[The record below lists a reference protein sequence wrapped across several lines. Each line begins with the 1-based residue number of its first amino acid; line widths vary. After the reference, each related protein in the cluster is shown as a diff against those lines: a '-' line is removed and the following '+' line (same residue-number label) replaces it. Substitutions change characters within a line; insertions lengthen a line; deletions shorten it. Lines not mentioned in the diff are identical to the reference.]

1 MKKTLTIAAILAISL
16 ITIEAYATEEDERI
30 QQECEMQI
38 QSYGITDIVEYQ
50 QMLTDC
56 IDSMSTVD
64 PMEQYEIEDLP
75 TDQT

>member
-1 MKKTLTIAAILAISL
+1 MKKTLTLAAILASSL
-16 ITIEAYATEEDERI
+16 ITIEAYATEENERI

-38 QSYGITDIVEYQ
+38 QSYGITDIEEYQ

-56 IDSMSTVD
+56 IDSMSTSNPTD
-64 PMEQYEIEDLP
+64 QYESEDLP